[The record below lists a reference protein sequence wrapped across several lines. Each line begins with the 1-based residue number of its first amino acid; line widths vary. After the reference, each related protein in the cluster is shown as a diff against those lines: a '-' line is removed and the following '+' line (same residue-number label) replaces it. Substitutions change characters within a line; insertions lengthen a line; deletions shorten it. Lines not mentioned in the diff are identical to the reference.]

1 MFGTSIKR
9 RMSRQREYEQF
20 SRAQKLR
27 IKLTYNEETHSI
39 IHTSMG
45 NIVGSYET
53 KYWWGTW
60 IPVKESLVITP
71 EQRAFLVG
79 SLLGDGTMRVGEHAK
94 NANYKVEQGL
104 EQKEY
109 VFWKY
114 KLLKPL
120 VFTEPKISYRYDHVK
135 GRYPK
140 SWWFRTIRH
149 PLLTEIY
156 DLFYERD
163 GYLTGRKIVPE
174 TIAHELTPCLPC
186 VMDDGSYSQGAIDL
200 STYSFTLAEINL
212 LARFLKRNLE
222 LHSKL
227 ARIAIRDIECTA
239 VQRKLKYHQNYHPYL
254 FKQ

>member
-1 MFGTSIKR
+1 MH
-9 RMSRQREYEQF
+9 
-20 SRAQKLR
+20 RARKR
-27 IKLTYNEETHSI
+27 IKLTNNGESHSTI
-39 IHTSMG
+39 NPIAMVNT
-45 NIVGSYET
+45 VGSYET

-60 IPVKESLVITP
+60 IPVKNSLVVTP

-114 KLLKPL
+114 KLLKSL
-120 VFTEPKISYRYDHVK
+120 VFTEPKISYRYDSVK
-135 GRYPK
+135 GKYPK

-163 GYLTGRKIVPE
+163 GYLTGRKIVPK
-174 TIAHELTPCLPC
+174 TIAHELTPLGLA
-186 VMDDGSYSQGAIDL
+186 VWIMDDGSYSRGAMDI
-200 STYSFTLAEINL
+200 STYSFTLSEINL
-212 LARFLKRNLE
+212 LCTILKKKFGITFKFYKDRDKGYRMYCGTSETKNLIKIIQPYFIE
-222 LHSKL
+222 SMKYKL
-227 ARIAIRDIECTA
+227 GIVT
-239 VQRKLKYHQNYHPYL
+239 P
-254 FKQ
+254 